1 MITIHGIK
9 FYSVDET
16 ATILGMSKKRLYN
29 WNVDAEA
36 NGVKHSLVLH
46 PVTAPN
52 GRKFFREKEIITV
65 LSQCWGIEVGP
76 QELSDT
82 RSLVPA

>member
-9 FYSVDET
+9 FYSVEET

-29 WNVDAEA
+29 WNKERETK
-36 NGVKHSLVLH
+36 NVKHASLLR

-52 GRKFFREKEIITV
+52 GRKFYREAEIIAV
-65 LSQCWGIEVGP
+65 LSECWGVEVGP
-76 QELSDT
+76 EGLNDPQF
-82 RSLVPA
+82 LVSA